1 MNIGNAIKQR
11 RKELGIKQNQLAEA
25 SNISQTYLSQI
36 ESNSKEAS
44 SKVISDICNAL
55 NIPIAILIWK
65 SIENSDISPRKLDAF
80 KMLKPSVDGLIN
92 SFIDEHDAL

>member
-36 ESNSKEAS
+36 EANLKEAS
-44 SKVISDICNAL
+44 QKVISDICKEL
-55 NIPIAILIWK
+55 DIPIAILIWK
-65 SIENSDISPRKLDAF
+65 SIEESDIHQTKLDAF

-92 SFIDEHDAL
+92 SFIK

>member
-36 ESNSKEAS
+36 EANSKEAS
-44 SKVISDICNAL
+44 QKVISDICKEL
-55 NIPIAILIWK
+55 DIPIAILIWK
-65 SIENSDISPRKLDAF
+65 SIEESDIHKTKLDAF

-92 SFIDEHDAL
+92 SFIK